1 MKSSRLYR
9 VARAGADNADL
20 VRATNKEQALRHI
33 ARTTFAVSLATDQD
47 IYDAGIRSVQIQDA
61 FQSAPA
67 RMSGRYTC

>member
-9 VARAGADNADL
+9 VARAGSDDVAL

-33 ARTTFAVSLATDQD
+33 ACSTFAVSLATDQD

-61 FQSAPA
+61 TKEAE
-67 RMSGRYTC
+67 

>member
-9 VARAGADNADL
+9 VARAGSDDVAL

-33 ARTTFAVSLATDQD
+33 ACSTFAVSLATDQD

-61 FQSAPA
+61 TTSDK
-67 RMSGRYTC
+67 